1 MAFKINAV
9 YIIQVTRKTIKE
21 TYVSLQLWRF
31 LTPGN
36 HTAGLST
43 PWIGDCHM
51 AQQQSAE
58 DI

>member
-43 PWIGDCHM
+43 P
-51 AQQQSAE
+51 
-58 DI
+58 